1 MSDICCQ
8 HAMLMI
14 YMFYV
19 DMFVDHPNLMIDLN
33 HPDESARC
41 TMHKTRQD
49 RETDS
54 SSMDSDGQR
63 DRCFPQKCEWRVDRC
78 FPLFYDHNGY
88 IYTYISRFWMN
99 NIFWIC
105 LSVFHAFNLFDA
117 SEDSKNY
124 CEVLFAN
131 RTECNIYQK
140 ILRYSSTTRPSQ
152 GRKFQS
158 GEYPVRAM
166 KRKIHLRSM
175 PWKALCLLR
184 NPAFQEMT
192 EDTPWNAEKKTQF
205 HGLRIHAHLSGGTE
219 EIKFDGPSETQTSKT
234 SSMDVYGP

>member
-1 MSDICCQ
+1 
-8 HAMLMI
+8 MI
-14 YMFYV
+14 IMRI
-19 DMFVDHPNLMIDLN
+19 L
-33 HPDESARC
+33 
-41 TMHKTRQD
+41 
-49 RETDS
+49 
-54 SSMDSDGQR
+54 
-63 DRCFPQKCEWRVDRC
+63 
-78 FPLFYDHNGY
+78 

-105 LSVFHAFNLFDA
+105 LSMFHAFNLFDV

-158 GEYPVRAM
+158 GKYPVRAM

-192 EDTPWNAEKKTQF
+192 EDTPWNAEKKHNAF
-205 HGLRIHAHLSGGTE
+205 HGSVQPMDLGFMHTFRAALKRSSLTDPLRRKEARRRLWMFMARSIARN
-219 EIKFDGPSETQTSKT
+219 PKT
-234 SSMDVYGP
+234 